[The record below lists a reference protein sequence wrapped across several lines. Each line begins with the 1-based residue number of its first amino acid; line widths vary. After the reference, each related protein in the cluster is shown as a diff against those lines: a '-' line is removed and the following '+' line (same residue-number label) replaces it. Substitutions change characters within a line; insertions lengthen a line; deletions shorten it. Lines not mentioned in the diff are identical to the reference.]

1 MTEEGF
7 NALHY
12 VRERQRVEIE
22 SASSTKIEREKII
35 VDFIC
40 WLLGAILSILP
51 LIICLIVKWKVETN
65 LQGVPLLD
73 YVLGNGNLFL
83 ICISLLVTPFCTIAT
98 NELLRRVEKLVG
110 LGLIALVTVLVLMLY
125 SAANWVQQ
133 LQYER
138 LLSWVSIALLAIT
151 LMISVALGF
160 VLYFKSKR

>member
-12 VRERQRVEIE
+12 VRERQRVEIK

>member
-110 LGLIALVTVLVLMLY
+110 LGLISLVTVLVLMLY

-151 LMISVALGF
+151 FMISVALGF